1 MTHFD
6 IRHRTNSLK
15 CQALKL
21 ISWFD
26 PGDGNLTLARLSLRG
41 GGGRLG
47 GFIFVQPGGGAGFE
61 AVEFVEGQ
69 PAGAGSSGGAVMLV
83 AGRGL
88 HSFAFQLNLGRFS
101 HLTD

>member
-1 MTHFD
+1 MSGAENNTEV
-6 IRHRTNSLK
+6 RG
-15 CQALKL
+15 
-21 ISWFD
+21 
-26 PGDGNLTLARLSLRG
+26 PGDWNLTLARLSLRG

-61 AVEFVEGQ
+61 AVEFVEGR

-88 HSFAFQLNLGRFS
+88 HSSTFQLNLRRFC
-101 HLTD
+101 H